1 MNYQIDAP
9 GSAIRTTVKLPASKS
24 ISNRALIL
32 NALSYR
38 AYDVENLSDCD
49 DTNLMVKALNSN
61 DRDFN
66 VGAAGTTMRFL
77 TAFLSKVVGEWT
89 ITGTERM
96 KNRPIKVLVDALN
109 ALGARI
115 EYMERRVILLC
126 VFSEAPCKA
135 ERFRYREM
143 LALNIYPLS

>member
-32 NALSYR
+32 NALSYS

-66 VGAAGTTMRFL
+66 VGAAGVTDVFL
-77 TAFLSKVVGEWT
+77 NAFLSEAVG
-89 ITGTERM
+89 G
-96 KNRPIKVLVDALN
+96 
-109 ALGARI
+109 
-115 EYMERRVILLC
+115 RRVIG
-126 VFSEAPCKA
+126 FSGITSRKA
-135 ERFRYREM
+135 T
-143 LALNIYPLS
+143 PPGG

>member
-32 NALSYR
+32 NALSYS

-115 EYMERRVILLC
+115 GRQQSGQRGPYHPGNKR
-126 VFSEAPCKA
+126 FSIAIRLVKFA
-135 ERFRYREM
+135 LTLRE
-143 LALNIYPLS
+143 LNA